1 MEKERHWKRG
11 TLFLRINFDVN
22 DLHAM
27 DCSIICCNKS
37 HDPIFLPNGV
47 NVSLGRGPLTR
58 ITDKKCSRKQVQL
71 KANYAK
77 KEVKITQLGKNGSSV
92 GGQTLNKGDSV
103 YVGPGGTFYILGK
116 NYQYFVH
123 FSTSLSGKGND
134 DTEPKAKR
142 ARYHDNLSDSDGDNL
157 TPEDLEDIE
166 REFGGEMVGKILKGN
181 KHQDLCRNLCEGTWE
196 DVEDKLLIFTSKGIM
211 SRSKVAGFDLD
222 GTLIATKSGKVFSPS
237 ITDWRILYPEIILT
251 LKELWNGGFKIV
263 IFTNQL
269 YIQKKQLSTA
279 ALKSKI
285 ENVVAQLKIP
295 IQVFIAP
302 GLNIYR
308 KPVIG
313 MWKHLVEQTNDGV
326 PVDLKQSFFVGDAAG
341 RAENWA
347 PGKRKDFSCSDR
359 TFAANIGIDF
369 FTPEEFFLKQNPAPF
384 EWPKFIPNNLNHNAP
399 LLNPPN
405 AKPLSEI
412 QEVIVLVGYPAS
424 GKTTFVRN
432 HLAPQG
438 YVHVNRDHLGT
449 WQKCVSA
456 CQEALLR
463 GKSVVI
469 DNTSPTKEVRRRYID
484 CAKQAKIQIRC
495 FLFDVSLE
503 HALHNNKVREMTN
516 KEASYKHVGYSA
528 FVKYKSSYE
537 EPACNEG
544 FNEIVKVNFLP
555 KFKDEKTKYLY
566 MQFLY

>member
-1 MEKERHWKRG
+1 M
-11 TLFLRINFDVN
+11 
-22 DLHAM
+22 
-27 DCSIICCNKS
+27 
-37 HDPIFLPNGV
+37 
-47 NVSLGRGPLTR
+47 
-58 ITDKKCSRKQVQL
+58 
-71 KANYAK
+71 
-77 KEVKITQLGKNGSSV
+77 KITQLGKNGSSV

-384 EWPKFIPNNLNHNAP
+384 EWPKFIP
-399 LLNPPN
+399 
-405 AKPLSEI
+405 
-412 QEVIVLVGYPAS
+412 VIVLVGYPAS